1 MSRSVKSTQSQEGA
15 PRYGWAKPA
24 GETVLGEAGSAF
36 ARAGFADATL
46 LLRWS
51 SIAGPQIA
59 RIARPSKWQ
68 DGPEG
73 ATLTLKCQAGA
84 IVFLQ
89 HQTRELTERLNAYL
103 GRGRIARL
111 RLVPGQLA
119 QNVELPNHPAPAS
132 QALVGKLALPDALT
146 RLAEMRERLKTRR
159 ANRPVKRP
167 D

>member
-1 MSRSVKSTQSQEGA
+1 MSRSAKYTPSQEGA
-15 PRYGWAKPA
+15 RRHGWAKPA

-36 ARAGFADATL
+36 ARAGFSDATL
-46 LLRWS
+46 LLRWAQ
-51 SIAGPQIA
+51 IAGPQIA

-73 ATLTLKCQAGA
+73 ATLTLKCEAGA

-89 HQTRELTERLNAYL
+89 HQTRELIERLNGYL

-111 RLVPGQLA
+111 RLMAGQLA
-119 QNVELPNHPAPAS
+119 QNAEPPNHPAPSSEATS
-132 QALVGKLALPDALT
+132 GKLALPDALAG
-146 RLAEMRERLKTRR
+146 LAETRARLQSRR
-159 ANRPVKRP
+159 PNRPAKRP